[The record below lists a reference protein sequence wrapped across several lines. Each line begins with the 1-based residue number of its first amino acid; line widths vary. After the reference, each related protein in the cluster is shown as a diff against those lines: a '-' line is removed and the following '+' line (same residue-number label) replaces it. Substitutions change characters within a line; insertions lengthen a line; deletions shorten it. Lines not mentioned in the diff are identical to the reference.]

1 MRFSIIFF
9 ILLLGNL
16 VARHFH
22 TELPYLE
29 YIFKPAL
36 MLSLGI
42 YFYQQSNNLQQTRTD
57 KFILAAIFFSWLGDV
72 LLMFDGKFILGL
84 ASFLIAHIF
93 YIVVF
98 WADNKG
104 LVFLKK
110 DRIAFALLIFA
121 YGLGL
126 IGYLLPYLGSLA
138 IPVTV
143 YAATIL
149 IMLLTALNR
158 WKNVGTESFQWVF
171 AGAILFVISDSLLA
185 VNKFATALP
194 MANLSIMLTYGLG
207 QYLIVRGYL
216 KNMGNEVISNG

>member
-1 MRFSIIFF
+1 MRFPIIFF
-9 ILLLGNL
+9 TLLLGDL
-16 VARHFH
+16 LARHFQ

-29 YIFKPAL
+29 YLFKPAL

-42 YFYQQSNNLQQTRTD
+42 YFYKQSSGLTQNKTD
-57 KFILAAIFFSWLGDV
+57 KYVLAAIFFSWLGDV
-72 LLMFDGKFILGL
+72 LLMSESKFILGL
-84 ASFLIAHIF
+84 VAFLIAHIF
-93 YIVVF
+93 YIIVF
-98 WADNKG
+98 LADNKG
-104 LVFLKK
+104 FVFLKK

-126 IGYLLPYLGSLA
+126 VGYLLPYLGSLT

-158 WKNVGTESFQWVF
+158 WKNVGLDSFQWILT
-171 AGAILFVISDSLLA
+171 GAVLFVISDSILA

-194 MANLSIMLTYGLG
+194 MASFLIMLTYGIG
-207 QYLIVRGYL
+207 QYLIICGYL
-216 KNMGNEVISNG
+216 KRMGNG